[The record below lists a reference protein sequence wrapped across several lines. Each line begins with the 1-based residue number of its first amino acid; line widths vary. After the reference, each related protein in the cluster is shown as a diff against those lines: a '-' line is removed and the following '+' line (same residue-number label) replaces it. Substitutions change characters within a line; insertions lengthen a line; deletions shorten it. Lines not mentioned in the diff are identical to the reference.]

1 MVDNLLT
8 IHIFKKNAMKI
19 QITEKE
25 ILETPNDFALGQFV
39 RQKMWQEKEFRMKN
53 SDEHVILNI
62 NEDGIVTSIG
72 KDELE
77 ICIVCGKQTDVP
89 VSRHVDYRSRY
100 IDGAGQ
106 CCEYCYN
113 L

>member
-1 MVDNLLT
+1 LINYQQLVFL
-8 IHIFKKNAMKI
+8 KKNNMKI
-19 QITEKE
+19 QITEGE
-25 ILETPNDFALGQFV
+25 IMETPNDFALGAYV
-39 RQKMWQEKEFRMKN
+39 RQKMWQEKELRKSN

-62 NEDGIVTSIG
+62 KEDGQFISISR
-72 KDELE
+72 DELE
-77 ICIVCGKQTDVP
+77 VCIVCGKQTDIP

>member
-1 MVDNLLT
+1 M
-8 IHIFKKNAMKI
+8 KN
-19 QITEKE
+19 QITEVE
-25 ILETPNDFALGQFV
+25 IMQTPNDFALGAYV
-39 RQKMWQEKEFRMKN
+39 RQKMWQEKELRKSN

-62 NEDGIVTSIG
+62 NEDGQVISIG
-72 KDELE
+72 RDELE
-77 ICIVCGKQTDVP
+77 ACIVCGKQTDIP
-89 VSRHVDYRSRY
+89 ISRHVDYRSRY